1 MGAWSLSHW
10 TTGEVQDY
18 SFDVA
23 LVISWSTRV
32 HLRGIEVFAAV
43 SVHQV
48 ELYFILTDVAH
59 SMLSLF
65 LGLLIELLSRLSA
78 LPPFRIFTGYHLYR
92 RKPADFC
99 LACLYSITG

>member
-10 TTGEVQDY
+10 TTGEVQNY

-43 SVHQV
+43 SIHQV
-48 ELYFILTDVAH
+48 VLYFTLTDLARSV
-59 SMLSLF
+59 LSLF
-65 LGLLIELLSRLSA
+65 LGLLIELLSRSSV
-78 LPPFRIFTGYHLYR
+78 LPPFRIFSGYRLYR